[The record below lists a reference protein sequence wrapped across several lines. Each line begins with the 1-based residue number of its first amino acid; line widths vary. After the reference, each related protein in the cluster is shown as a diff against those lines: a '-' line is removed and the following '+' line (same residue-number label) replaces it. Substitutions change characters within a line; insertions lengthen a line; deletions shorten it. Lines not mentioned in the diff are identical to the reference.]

1 MLLFDRNF
9 NTAFYDVVGGGDL
22 VLFQHLF
29 WFFGHPEVYVII
41 IPVFGL
47 ISSLLDILYGRF
59 VYSVI
64 AMIYSFFSIFV
75 LGFFV

>member
-1 MLLFDRNF
+1 MMLLVVVTLFCF
-9 NTAFYDVVGGGDL
+9 NICFG
-22 VLFQHLF
+22 
-29 WFFGHPEVYVII
+29 FFGHPEVYVII